1 MKGVTESMAGRAAVF
16 RLLPLSHE
24 ESARVSPFTGGF
36 PEALARPAAAR
47 IWFSS
52 YLQTYL
58 ERDVRAVSSIREL
71 ATFRR
76 FLSLVASRCGGL
88 LNKTDIAAP
97 LGISVPTVTE
107 WLGILEITGQ
117 IIIVPP
123 YFENFGKR
131 LVKSPKIY
139 FTDSGLAC
147 HLLGIPSAEALRSS
161 PFRDERGLEVDFVL
175 DLGNRKLV
183 LLEAKATRTPTP
195 DLARPLAVLAKS
207 VSPHESRSYLV
218 HSATGEAAK
227 SSSLLPGVRSIRVDA
242 LGSVLEAW

>member
-1 MKGVTESMAGRAAVF
+1 
-16 RLLPLSHE
+16 
-24 ESARVSPFTGGF
+24 
-36 PEALARPAAAR
+36 
-47 IWFSS
+47 
-52 YLQTYL
+52 
-58 ERDVRAVSSIREL
+58 
-71 ATFRR
+71 
-76 FLSLVASRCGGL
+76 
-88 LNKTDIAAP
+88 
-97 LGISVPTVTE
+97 
-107 WLGILEITGQ
+107 
-117 IIIVPP
+117 VPP

-161 PFRDERGLEVDFVL
+161 PFLGPVSEGFVASEILKHRVNQGRAANLYYFRDERGFEVDFVV

-183 LLEAKATRTPTP
+183 LLEAKATRTPKP

-227 SSSLLPGVRSIRVDA
+227 SSSLLPGVRRIGVGA